1 MRIGILG
8 AGSWGSALANLLAGN
23 GHSVTVWSIDEKEI
37 EMLQTYREQKDRL
50 PGVHLNE
57 TITFTTNLEDAVTK
71 QELIVCAVPS
81 PFIRSTAKKIAP
93 YITPGQ
99 LIVNVSKGIEEA
111 TLTPIVEIIES
122 EIPEAV
128 VAVLSG
134 PSHAEE
140 VGIGIPTTVV
150 AGARDMDTARLI
162 QNVFMNEVFRVY
174 TSTDVTGIELGGSVK
189 NVIALAAGIADGL
202 GYGDN
207 TKAALMTRG
216 MAEIL
221 RLGVAMGAHVE
232 TLAGLS
238 GMGDLIV
245 TCTSKH
251 SRNRNAGYLIGQG
264 KSYQE
269 AMDEVK
275 MIVEGVYSAKATL
288 QLAKKYDIDMPI
300 VEEVNQVLFEGKP
313 AKEAVFDLL
322 HRDRKSE
329 ISIEE

>member
-1 MRIGILG
+1 
-8 AGSWGSALANLLAGN
+8 
-23 GHSVTVWSIDEKEI
+23 
-37 EMLQTYREQKDRL
+37 MLQTYREQKKDRL

-81 PFIRSTAKKIAP
+81 PFIRSTAKKKIAP

-111 TLTPIVEIIES
+111 TLTPIVEIIAS

-202 GYGDN
+202 WIW
-207 TKAALMTRG
+207 R
-216 MAEIL
+216 
-221 RLGVAMGAHVE
+221 
-232 TLAGLS
+232 
-238 GMGDLIV
+238 
-245 TCTSKH
+245 
-251 SRNRNAGYLIGQG
+251 
-264 KSYQE
+264 
-269 AMDEVK
+269 
-275 MIVEGVYSAKATL
+275 
-288 QLAKKYDIDMPI
+288 
-300 VEEVNQVLFEGKP
+300 
-313 AKEAVFDLL
+313 
-322 HRDRKSE
+322 
-329 ISIEE
+329 